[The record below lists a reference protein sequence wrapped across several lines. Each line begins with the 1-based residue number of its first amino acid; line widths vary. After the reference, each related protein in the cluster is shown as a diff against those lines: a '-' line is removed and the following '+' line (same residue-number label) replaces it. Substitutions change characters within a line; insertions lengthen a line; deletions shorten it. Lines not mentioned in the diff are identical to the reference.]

1 MSWVNSSVFY
11 HIYPLG
17 FCGAPMHNDQGETVN
32 RILKIKEWIPHF
44 LQLGVNAL
52 YLGPVFEASEHGYD
66 TKDYFKIDRRLGSNE
81 AFKEVCD
88 ACHEAGIRIVL
99 DGVFN
104 HVGREFWAFQD
115 VQEKKW
121 DSPYCDWFMNLNFNG
136 RSPMNDDFWYEGW
149 NGHYNLVKLN
159 LRNPQVCDMIMEAI
173 FSWIDQF
180 HIDGLRLDAADVMD
194 KDFFKRLR
202 HECKQK
208 KADFWLMGEVI
219 HGDYKN
225 WVNEQMLDSTTNYEC
240 YKGIYSS
247 HNDENYFEIGY
258 SLNRQFGNGGIYKDL
273 CLYNFVD
280 NHDVNRLGSTL
291 RQIEHL
297 NNCYS
302 LLFTMPGIP
311 SIYYGSE
318 VGISG
323 IKVNGSDAGLR
334 PCLTLDD
341 VKANAFSEHIAKLA
355 RIKQS
360 QPAMHGLNYEQI
372 CVRNKQ
378 FVYKR
383 SCDTQ
388 TIFAAFNLDQESYV
402 ISIPFT
408 EPLTDLLTMQVYQSE
423 HGQVEIEIPPFSSLI
438 LCDKPAEF
446 KVSEVINH
454 EPVKA
459 KEQWKLLETLKDM
472 DNEQLYYVY
481 ENERHEKRV
490 SLKKLSC
497 S

>member
-32 RILKIKEWIPHF
+32 HILKIKEWIPHF

>member
-1 MSWVNSSVFY
+1 MNWVNSSVFY

-17 FCGAPMHNDQGETVN
+17 FCGAPMSNDNGETVD
-32 RILKIKEWIPHF
+32 RILKVKEWIPHF
-44 LQLGVNAL
+44 LKLGINAL
-52 YLGPVFEASEHGYD
+52 YLGPVFESSEHGYD
-66 TKDYFKIDRRLGSNE
+66 TKDYFTIDRRLGSNE

-115 VQEKKW
+115 VQKNKW

-136 RSPMNDDFWYEGW
+136 RSPMDDDFWYEGW

-159 LRNPQVCDMIMEAI
+159 LKNPQVGDMIMEAI
-173 FSWIDQF
+173 NSWMDTF

-202 HECKQK
+202 QECKQK
-208 KADFWLMGEVI
+208 NPDFWLMGEVI
-219 HGDYKN
+219 HGDYTN
-225 WVNEQMLDSTTNYEC
+225 WINDQMLDSTTNYEC

-247 HNDENYFEIGY
+247 HNDENYFEIAY

-273 CLYNFVD
+273 CLYNFTD

-291 RQIEHL
+291 RQLEHL
-297 NNCYS
+297 NNCYT

-323 IKVNGSDAGLR
+323 IKSNGSDAGLR
-334 PCLTLDD
+334 PCLNLDD
-341 VKANAFSEHIAKLA
+341 VAGNDLSEHISRLA
-355 RIKQS
+355 RIHKS
-360 QPAMHGLNYEQI
+360 QPALHEMNYEQV

-378 FVYKR
+378 LVFKR
-383 SCDTQ
+383 TAANQ
-388 TIFAAFNLDQESYV
+388 TLFTALNLDKEAYD
-402 ISIPFT
+402 ISIPWSGS
-408 EPLTDLLTMQVYQSE
+408 LTDLLTDTVYE
-423 HGQVEIEIPPFSSLI
+423 AVNGNVEISMPPYSSLI
-438 LCDKPAEF
+438 LCDTAMDSDIVK
-446 KVSEVINH
+446 
-454 EPVKA
+454 PVKTVQTKKA
-459 KEQWKLLETLKDM
+459 APKWKLLDTIKDM
-472 DNEQLYYVY
+472 DSDQYYYVY
-481 ENERHEKRV
+481 ENDKHEKRI
-490 SLKKLSC
+490 SLKKI
-497 S
+497 

>member
-1 MSWVNSSVFY
+1 MNWVNSSIFY

-17 FCGAPMHNDQGETVN
+17 FCGAPMTNDNGETID
-32 RILKIKEWIPHF
+32 RILKVKEWIPHF
-44 LQLGVNAL
+44 SELGINAL
-52 YLGPVFEASEHGYD
+52 YLGPVFESSEHGYD

-88 ACHEAGIRIVL
+88 ACHKAGIRIVL

-115 VQEKKW
+115 VQKHKW

-159 LRNPQVCDMIMEAI
+159 LRNPEVGNMILEAI
-173 FSWIDQF
+173 FSWMDQF

-208 KADFWLMGEVI
+208 NPDFWLMGEVI

-225 WVNEQMLDSTTNYEC
+225 WINEQMLDSTTNYEC

-291 RQIEHL
+291 RQLEHL
-297 NNCYS
+297 NNCYT

-318 VGISG
+318 VGMSG
-323 IKVNGSDAGLR
+323 IKANGSDAGLR
-334 PCLTLDD
+334 PCLSLED
-341 VKANAFSEHIAKLA
+341 VQSNELSEHIARLA
-355 RIKQS
+355 RIHKS
-360 QPAMHGLNYEQI
+360 QPALHELNYEQV

-378 FVYKR
+378 LVYKR
-383 SCDTQ
+383 SAADQ
-388 TIFAAFNLDQESYV
+388 IIFTALNLDKEAYD
-402 ISIPFT
+402 ISIPYGG
-408 EPLTDLLTMQVYQSE
+408 PLTDLLTDTVYE
-423 HGQVEIEIPPFSSLI
+423 AVNGNVEITMPPYSSLI
-438 LCDKPAEF
+438 LCDKPADVEGNQPAKHAE
-446 KVSEVINH
+446 KV
-454 EPVKA
+454 
-459 KEQWKLLETLKDM
+459 KEAPKWKLLETIKGMED
-472 DNEQLYYVY
+472 QQQYYVY
-481 ENERHEKRV
+481 ENEKHEKRV
-490 SLKKLSC
+490 SLKKL
-497 S
+497 